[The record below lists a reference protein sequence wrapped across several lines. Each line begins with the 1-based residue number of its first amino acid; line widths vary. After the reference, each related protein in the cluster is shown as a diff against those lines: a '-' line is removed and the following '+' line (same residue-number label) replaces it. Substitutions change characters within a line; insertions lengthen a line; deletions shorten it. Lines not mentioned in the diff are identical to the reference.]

1 MTSKTNQMCVCVQ
14 TNILNANAEF
24 KLDRYLLRSG
34 NSMKRKNYS
43 GAPKPTKSIIQK
55 QS

>member
-1 MTSKTNQMCVCVQ
+1 MQNLNKT
-14 TNILNANAEF
+14 
-24 KLDRYLLRSG
+24 RYLLRSG

-43 GAPKPTKSIIQK
+43 GAAKPRNSTIQK

>member
-1 MTSKTNQMCVCVQ
+1 VQ
-14 TNILNANAEF
+14 TNILNAENLN
-24 KLDRYLLRSG
+24 KTRYLLRSG

-43 GAPKPTKSIIQK
+43 GASKPRKSTIHK